1 MLVSTAMAGNDP
13 NEIAGAIAW
22 VVVPA
27 DGPAPNTKLVPANGT
42 DLILSVDVADGA
54 DMLPLLSEKADTP
67 IPPVTAFSTEG
78 ATAVV
83 GALSTFPSALDV
95 VVVPNTTT
103 FVLSFSSSL
112 NDRGNEGLAVV
123 AVSVTAPAVIS
134 EASACATLVFF
145 DAGVAAAAA
154 PRLNLLGNGVFGG
167 VMTCRDDGV
176 DGSVRGLGGGVP
188 TVNPT

>member
-1 MLVSTAMAGNDP
+1 MDPNENAAGVGVDVAAVNFASDDVAPNEKPAPDHDDAGGMLVSTAMAGNDP

-67 IPPVTAFSTEG
+67 SPPVTAFSTEG

-103 FVLSFSSSL
+103 FVLSFS
-112 NDRGNEGLAVV
+112 
-123 AVSVTAPAVIS
+123 
-134 EASACATLVFF
+134 
-145 DAGVAAAAA
+145 
-154 PRLNLLGNGVFGG
+154 
-167 VMTCRDDGV
+167 
-176 DGSVRGLGGGVP
+176 
-188 TVNPT
+188 